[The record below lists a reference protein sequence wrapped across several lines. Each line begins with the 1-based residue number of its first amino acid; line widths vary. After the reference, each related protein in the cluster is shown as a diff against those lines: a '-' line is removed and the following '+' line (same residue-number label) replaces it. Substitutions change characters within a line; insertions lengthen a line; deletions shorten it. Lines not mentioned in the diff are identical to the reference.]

1 MKKTIYLFASV
12 ILLLSCKKESS
23 NPTTTTTTTT
33 TNSTDTTKKP
43 TVSNID
49 FSAVGTPIGKFGN
62 GVTDIEG
69 NKYKTVILGKQ
80 EWMAENLKTT
90 KYNDGSI
97 IPLTIDTIQWV
108 NKLIGAYCNYANK
121 DSIGNIYGKLY
132 NWYTVYTKKVCPT
145 GWHVPDDNE
154 WSSLISYLG
163 GEKIDV
169 GILRENGT
177 NHWKAP
183 DNYTTTS
190 SNRALFTALPGGL
203 RFGDIKTEIP
213 IKYSSLYLE
222 YHGYWW
228 SSTENQDNYYTKASY
243 HTIDNNNYYRKDIFL
258 KKGGMSIRCIKD

>member
-1 MKKTIYLFASV
+1 VLIKNKKMKKVIYTI
-12 ILLLSCKKESS
+12 LSITMLTACKKE
-23 NPTTTTTTTT
+23 TTQANNNIST
-33 TNSTDTTKKP
+33 TNNTS
-43 TVSNID
+43 VSNID
-49 FSAVGTPIGKFGN
+49 FSSVGTPIGKFGN
-62 GVTDIEG
+62 GITDIDG
-69 NKYKTVILGKQ
+69 NKYKTVVLGNQ

-108 NKLIGAYCNYANK
+108 NKVVGAYCNYANN

-132 NWYTVYTKKVCPT
+132 NWYTINTKKVCPT
-145 GWHVPDDNE
+145 GWHVPDDYE
-154 WSSLISYLG
+154 WSTLISYLG

-169 GILRENGT
+169 GILRETGNT
-177 NHWKAP
+177 HWAAP
-183 DNYTTTS
+183 NNYTTTS
-190 SNRALFTALPGGL
+190 SNQSLFTALPGGL

-228 SSTENQDNYYTKASY
+228 SSTENQDNYTKASY
-243 HTIDNNNYYRKDIFL
+243 ITIDNNNYYRKDIFL